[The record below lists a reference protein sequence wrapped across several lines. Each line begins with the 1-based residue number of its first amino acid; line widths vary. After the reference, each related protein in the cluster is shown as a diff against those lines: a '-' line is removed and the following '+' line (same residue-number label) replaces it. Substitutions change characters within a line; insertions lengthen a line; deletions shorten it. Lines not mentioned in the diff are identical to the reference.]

1 MKKSHECTLENGFF
15 RFRSKVSHLIECSK
29 CSVKMREKQEKCK
42 SIVQSISKDCCKD
55 KNGEAIMQK
64 VSSKQDI
71 ISCFISYD
79 CFYFYIKDVWNSS
92 RISGLVSLK
101 VLKFSFDLNSPVFV
115 LYVYPLCVIYF
126 SYLYVKIE
134 TSYEFTQLQRTLSGR
149 GELYC
154 KV

>member
-42 SIVQSISKDCCKD
+42 SIVQSVSKDYCKD
-55 KNGEAIMQK
+55 KNGKAIIQK
-64 VSSKQDI
+64 VSSKRDI

-79 CFYFYIKDVWNSS
+79 CFCFYNEDMWNSS

-101 VLKFSFDLNSPVFV
+101 VLELSLDLNSSVFV
-115 LYVYPLCVIYF
+115 LFWFYF
-126 SYLYVKIE
+126 GSEIKPI
-134 TSYEFTQLQRTLSGR
+134 
-149 GELYC
+149 
-154 KV
+154 